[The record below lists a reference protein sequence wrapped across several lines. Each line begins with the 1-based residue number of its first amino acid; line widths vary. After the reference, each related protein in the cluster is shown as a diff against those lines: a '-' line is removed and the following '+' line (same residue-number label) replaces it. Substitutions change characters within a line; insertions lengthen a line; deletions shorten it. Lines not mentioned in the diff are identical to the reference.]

1 MARSSS
7 THSSGASRTPAPR
20 TGTRRVTVRRHRGR
34 REPAPLDLRTPSGR
48 KTLPF

>member
-7 THSSGASRTPAPR
+7 RSTGASRTPAPR
-20 TGTRRVTVRRHRGR
+20 TGTRRVTVRRQRVR

-48 KTLPF
+48 KTLPY